1 MHLRAVE
8 ANMDEFRRFDCQV
21 VAVQFYRQMENQE
34 KWRSIVQCDQEQIAD
49 PERVIY
55 KLFGLGRLPVH
66 ANKWITMALN
76 GYAGKLASGH
86 EVFSDT
92 EPGDDY
98 QAGGDAIV
106 TQEGNVVYSFRGST
120 PGLRPPV
127 EELLSAFDKH
137 SSAAQQ

>member
-8 ANMDEFRRFDCQV
+8 AKMDEFKRFDCQV
-21 VAVQFYRQMENQE
+21 VAVHFYREMENQE
-34 KWRSIVQCDQEQIAD
+34 KWRSIVQYGQEQIAD
-49 PERVIY
+49 PERVLY

-66 ANKWITMALN
+66 TNKWMTMALN
-76 GYAGKLASGH
+76 SYAGRLATGH
-86 EVFSDT
+86 EVFADT

-106 TQEGNVVYSFRGST
+106 TQEGEVVYSFRG
-120 PGLRPPV
+120 PIAYLRPPV
-127 EELLSAFDKH
+127 EELLLALDKN